1 MGKKKSLTIHK
12 ANEIVRGGDNL
23 SVYGKRALNAIYYL
37 IQVNVNKGNVETI
50 KRLEYIPLE
59 FTYLRKMMNL
69 EKVESYIKEI
79 EKALTELQKPIQ
91 LNNFKNPRDGHI
103 YNWYSISFISEAS
116 WKLDNNKKIVYVAL
130 PPLIKC

>member
-1 MGKKKSLTIHK
+1 M
-12 ANEIVRGGDNL
+12 
-23 SVYGKRALNAIYYL
+23 L
-37 IQVNVNKGNVETI
+37 INGNVETI

-91 LNNFKNPRDGHI
+91 LNN
-103 YNWYSISFISEAS
+103 
-116 WKLDNNKKIVYVAL
+116 L
-130 PPLIKC
+130 